1 MKSLKE
7 VFCEQVTYINCN
19 YINALSSLAATYD
32 IDRESVINK
41 ACACVIS
48 VANDKKEKTVN

>member
-7 VFCEQVTYINCN
+7 VFCEQVTDINCN

-48 VANDKKEKTVN
+48 VANDKKEKNR